1 MRDYTKFKTNNEKYE
16 ERDNLEQKL
25 FNMAA
30 DEEIILPE
38 SIYKRVND
46 TLVSLPEQKK
56 MFKMT
61 WKRSI
66 VLAAALVTLMSVTV
80 SAAVSAYRQRM
91 EAMNQQE
98 MEDYFVN
105 IYSSKIGNDNY
116 NRPYT
121 ANERSRMNELKTSY
135 EQEAL
140 FPEGTLTMISEP
152 SQYSGRGVSFYRNTT
167 TFFFPEAEMNDEELL
182 QIIDFLHKRDY
193 SLQKMNEM
201 IADGEMIFPSEKIEE
216 VKNNENELTNIIN
229 AAVSAESNTK
239 SDAVWEPDNELTIQ
253 YTGNLEITGMA
264 AGNDCIF
271 LMGWN
276 AIHKME
282 IGSSDSELFF
292 DDFDGK
298 STVTSLY
305 QAKNGD
311 IYITLVEK
319 AQSDEYDLKISGEEY
334 KIALWILSPEGEI
347 KKKIDLSPYKDKG
360 LGLIKRMVVD
370 EQGYIYIRILNTA
383 GKVLLVLDSEG
394 NYVKEISTSLV
405 SDFHPHLL
413 AGLGIGKDGKVYLQV
428 DSGDISERH
437 IGIASVNLEEGC
449 LEDIYMDIV
458 PSGTI
463 MLDIISSG
471 SDTDFVFWGYDGIFT
486 YNLSDESAFNI
497 LPAYEA
503 PCEWEGVLYCALPDG
518 RIVFGACTEYRTEG
532 SGEGV
537 EVYRI
542 PEKTCFYYKSSIS
555 K

>member
-1 MRDYTKFKTNNEKYE
+1 MRDNF
-16 ERDNLEQKL
+16 EQKL

-30 DEEIILPE
+30 DEEMILPE
-38 SIYKRVND
+38 SIHKRVND
-46 TLVSLPEQKK
+46 TIVSLPQQKRI
-56 MFKMT
+56 FRMT
-61 WKRSI
+61 WKKSI

-91 EAMNQQE
+91 EAMNEQE
-98 MEDYFVN
+98 MEDYFVS

-121 ANERSRMNELKTSY
+121 VSERARINELKTSY

-140 FPEGTLTMISEP
+140 FPEGALTMISEP
-152 SQYSGRGVSFYRNTT
+152 SKYSGRGVSFYRNTT
-167 TFFFPEAEMNDEELL
+167 TFFFPETEMNDEELL

-193 SLQKMNEM
+193 SLKKMNEM
-201 IADGEMIFPSEKIEE
+201 IAGGEMTFPSEKIEE
-216 VKNNENELTNIIN
+216 AKSNENELTNKVN
-229 AAVSAESNTK
+229 TTKNAESD
-239 SDAVWEPDNELTIQ
+239 SQSAAVWEPDRELTIQ
-253 YTGNLEITGMA
+253 YTGNLELTGMA

-282 IGSSDSELFF
+282 IGSSDSKLFF
-292 DDFDGK
+292 DDFDRK

-334 KIALWILSPEGEI
+334 RSALWVLSSEGEI

-370 EQGYIYIRILNTA
+370 EQGYIYIRILNTL

-394 NYVKEISTSLV
+394 NYVKEISTDMV
-405 SDFHPHLL
+405 SAFRPHLL
-413 AGLGIGKDGKVYLQV
+413 GGLGIGKDGKVYLQV

-437 IGIASVNLEEGC
+437 MGIASVNLEEGC

-463 MLDIISSG
+463 MLDIISPG

-486 YNLSDESAFNI
+486 YNIGDKSAVNI

-518 RIVFGACTEYRTEG
+518 RIVFGACTEYRTEELE
-532 SGEGV
+532 EGV
-537 EVYRI
+537 EAYRI
-542 PEKTCFYYKSSIS
+542 PEKTRFYYKSSMS
-555 K
+555 KQ